1 MKMNIDIERLIDL
14 VEEQNTCYN
23 DYCYS
28 GKTLYNGDF
37 DGLKKR
43 KDHLSYANQS
53 HDRAQSAVQ
62 AIIEVLQLNNEQQ
75 KRLYIT
81 AHAVH
86 SWRVRTNY
94 EFLIPDTMQKQIYN
108 FIFT

>member
-28 GKTLYNGDF
+28 GKTLYNGNF

-62 AIIEVLQLNNEQQ
+62 AIIEVLQLDSEQQ
-75 KRLYIT
+75 KRLYIAT
-81 AHAVH
+81 RAVC
-86 SWRVRTNY
+86 SWRVRTGY
-94 EFLIPDTMQKQIYN
+94 AFLMPATMKNQIHN
-108 FIFT
+108 FIFA